1 MFKCFFL
8 NVFIMYFYM
17 CQYTQNDLYV
27 LYYSI
32 IHNYIL
38 TKKLYSILFYADL
51 CLAIFFKQLFVFFF
65 CPGDSRQNS
74 DSQSQYFWQHLCN
87 IMQSLHYHV
96 SVKCPNLTQLHQR
109 TPDCSCLISSWP
121 VYLIA
126 TPLTFKRELHLLLRL
141 LQEVI
146 YKQATQSASFSHNR
160 PNICQALLAF
170 NPALWRRNLSQQR
183 RC

>member
-1 MFKCFFL
+1 MIYMFFFIPLYTITFWLKSCILFSFTLIFVLQFFL
-8 NVFIMYFYM
+8 NS
-17 CQYTQNDLYV
+17 C
-27 LYYSI
+27 
-32 IHNYIL
+32 
-38 TKKLYSILFYADL
+38 
-51 CLAIFFKQLFVFFF
+51 CCFF

-109 TPDCSCLISSWP
+109 TPDFSCLSSSWP

-146 YKQATQSASFSHNR
+146 YEQATQSASFSHNR

-170 NPALWRRNLSQQR
+170 NPALWCQNLSQQR